1 MSEGNWTPI
10 ERATISHSSHWITD
24 TFVFPS
30 KGRYGTP
37 ERTWTVTP
45 YRHYPLKIAC
55 LPIPPLVRKFG
66 LLWLLCITGAPDR
79 TRTCNPMIRSHVF
92 YPIEIQRQNILSDCA
107 TERRNL
113 AVDEGLSPPRW
124 DSLTHQEHWRVPASH
139 IQVSF
144 YVISLQ
150 GIQTL
155 FASSVHPSLLIRSHT
170 TLTTRHFLFRQSTIL
185 NFGCTDRIWTCI
197 TLINSQVDCQVSHG
211 TIWNLVGLLRLE
223 RRVFWLRV
231 RCITNFATNPW
242 NIWSLLL
249 PLETSKEAVW
259 FNLRRKG
266 HKGFFEFS
274 ISSLLYEK
282 GTLYSART
290 LLSFTCFPSLRKNPF
305 IKEISYKSLFNFQRT
320 S

>member
-1 MSEGNWTPI
+1 MKDFHPHDGTAFPI
-10 ERATISHSSHWITD
+10 RNIG
-24 TFVFPS
+24 VFPRLIFKYLS
-30 KGRYGTP
+30 MSFHYKGFKR
-37 ERTWTVTP
+37 
-45 YRHYPLKIAC
+45 C
-55 LPIPPLVRKFG
+55 
-66 LLWLLCITGAPDR
+66 
-79 TRTCNPMIRSHVF
+79 SHLYF
-92 YPIEIQRQNILSDCA
+92 
-107 TERRNL
+107 NL
-113 AVDEGLSPPRW
+113 
-124 DSLTHQEHWRVPASH
+124 
-139 IQVSF
+139 
-144 YVISLQ
+144 
-150 GIQTL
+150 
-155 FASSVHPSLLIRSHT
+155 SLLIRSHT

-185 NFGCTDRIWTCI
+185 KFGCTDRIWTCI

-266 HKGFFEFS
+266 YKGFFEFS

-290 LLSFTCFPSLRKNPF
+290 LLSFTCFPFVEGEPV
-305 IKEISYKSLFNFQRT
+305 YKGNFL
-320 S
+320 